1 MENSNQV
8 LITVEELCEVLMIG
22 KNAAYQLLN
31 SGKIKSFRIGRAWKI
46 PRESLNNFIKQQTI
60 GNESK
65 CGF

>member
-31 SGKIKSFRIGRAWKI
+31 SGKIKSSDRTRMEDSSRKFEQFYQAT
-46 PRESLNNFIKQQTI
+46 NNRQ
-60 GNESK
+60 
-65 CGF
+65 